1 MSNFP
6 QESLNGSFSFL
17 SSSSSDSIDFSDN
30 LCFQKS
36 SQKLLNAQDGDKQN
50 TFSYLSKNQ
59 TQNDIIE
66 LSDDE
71 KSPTEAIQP
80 SIAGKSKDCGISF
93 ANFIFIPLV
102 IDLTNSIMLLSSS
115 DGSDSEKHDELPVVC
130 PDPSQNAQCDR
141 TVNLSQNG
149 MILNLSEDES
159 PMEGS
164 PIHKSTSQQSNQ
176 SEKKSFRSSKDSFF
190 DSSLESGFSDDSI
203 LNYMA
208 KRRRTETSDA
218 NDIATDTANDDG
230 KVHFSISSVSISS
243 DEEMNQP
250 PQQLP
255 QQQNTEY
262 VCLLLSHR
270 IAHQP
275 TRKSL

>member
-50 TFSYLSKNQ
+50 TFSNSSKNQ

-130 PDPSQNAQCDR
+130 PNPSQNAQCDR
-141 TVNLSQNG
+141 TVNQSQNG

-164 PIHKSTSQQSNQ
+164 PIHKSTSQQSKQ

-190 DSSLESGFSDDSI
+190 DSSLESSFSDDSI

-208 KRRRTETSDA
+208 KKRRTETSDA

>member
-50 TFSYLSKNQ
+50 TFSNSSKNQ

-80 SIAGKSKDCGISF
+80 SIAEKSKDCGISF

-115 DGSDSEKHDELPVVC
+115 DGSDSEQHDELPVVC

-141 TVNLSQNG
+141 TANQSQNG
-149 MILNLSEDES
+149 MILNLPEDES

-164 PIHKSTSQQSNQ
+164 PIHKSTSQQSKQ
-176 SEKKSFRSSKDSFF
+176 SEKKSFRSSKDSIF

-230 KVHFSISSVSISS
+230 KVHFSISSVSLSS

>member
-50 TFSYLSKNQ
+50 TFSNSSKNQ

-71 KSPTEAIQP
+71 KSPAVAIQP
-80 SIAGKSKDCGISF
+80 SIAEKSKDCGIYF

-141 TVNLSQNG
+141 TVNQSQNG

-159 PMEGS
+159 PMESS

-176 SEKKSFRSSKDSFF
+176 SEKKSFRSSKDSIF
-190 DSSLESGFSDDSI
+190 DSSLESSFSDDSI
-203 LNYMA
+203 L
-208 KRRRTETSDA
+208 
-218 NDIATDTANDDG
+218 
-230 KVHFSISSVSISS
+230 
-243 DEEMNQP
+243 
-250 PQQLP
+250 
-255 QQQNTEY
+255 
-262 VCLLLSHR
+262 
-270 IAHQP
+270 
-275 TRKSL
+275 